1 METVSWLQFSI
12 ICLLGAMSPGPS
24 LALVLRN
31 SISRDRTQGALTG
44 LGHGIGVGLYAIII
58 ALGLSIVAK
67 SYFFIIV
74 QILGSVF
81 LLWLGS
87 NLLLQK
93 SKFVEVEENKLFS
106 GAVSFNEGFL
116 IAFLNPKIFVFFL
129 AIFSQFITSTT
140 SQGEKILMAAISG
153 MVDTIWYIS
162 VAVLL
167 SVTGL
172 IFVLKKYKYIID
184 KAMGL
189 LLIIIALGFI
199 IQLVHNINVV

>member
-1 METVSWLQFSI
+1 M
-12 ICLLGAMSPGPS
+12 
-24 LALVLRN
+24 
-31 SISRDRTQGALTG
+31 
-44 LGHGIGVGLYAIII
+44 
-58 ALGLSIVAK
+58 GLSIVAK

-74 QILGSVF
+74 QLLGSAF

-93 SKFVEVEENKLFS
+93 SKFVEVEENRLFS
-106 GAVSFNEGFL
+106 GAISFNEGFL

-140 SQGEKILMAAISG
+140 GQEEKILMAAILG
-153 MVDTIWYIS
+153 TVDAIWYIS

-184 KAMGL
+184 KVMGL
-189 LLIIIALGFI
+189 LLIKTLP
-199 IQLVHNINVV
+199 QVVAVE

>member
-1 METVSWLQFSI
+1 
-12 ICLLGAMSPGPS
+12 
-24 LALVLRN
+24 
-31 SISRDRTQGALTG
+31 
-44 LGHGIGVGLYAIII
+44 
-58 ALGLSIVAK
+58 IVAK
-67 SYFFIIV
+67 SYFFSIV

-81 LLWLGS
+81 LLWFGS

-93 SKFVEVEENKLFS
+93 SKFVEVEENRIFS